1 MIISLGI
8 TQRYFQSGPAYP
20 EYACIISAFGRC
32 FRRTVVTAG
41 AGSRVLRGE
50 LPLLQRAVSSVII
63 PSVSF
68 AINKRIAAYRDW

>member
-20 EYACIISAFGRC
+20 ECAWIIPAFGRS
-32 FRRTVVTAG
+32 FGRTVVAAG

-68 AINKRIAAYRDW
+68 AIDKRMAAYRDW